1 MRDSPLIRT
10 GSKRSRSTRLPTTLA
25 AQLLD
30 TNPIGRRGL
39 PSPGGTRQPAAR
51 KSRKPRWKKTGRRM
65 VVAAAKN
72 GPSGPEIRLEST
84 RGEPGRRSPA
94 RRGSGGTM
102 DHPIKPL
109 GGGSIKNRQG
119 EGQSASQNGLA
130 RKSAGGGAQVAPPAD
145 RLVLYS
151 RARSSWKSVH
161 SSESNELPASREQRD
176 DRKGGKPAGADTV
189 PTVRTACPATKHEKA
204 PEEPARRGTATKARL
219 PFLFAGGAQ
228 DVLHLPGLEEPST
241 HDSRSVFRGRR
252 PVGPGG
258 VRCWI
263 QAGSMGA
270 IPPHR
275 GGRGRPGLSADRY
288 FAETLWPIPGRSQR
302 GAAGSTIYHPH
313 SSHEGYDARPRGS
326 AGGIGVCRERPR
338 WFRPRGR

>member
-1 MRDSPLIRT
+1 
-10 GSKRSRSTRLPTTLA
+10 
-25 AQLLD
+25 
-30 TNPIGRRGL
+30 
-39 PSPGGTRQPAAR
+39 
-51 KSRKPRWKKTGRRM
+51 M

-258 VRCWI
+258 VRCRI

-275 GGRGRPGLSADRY
+275 GTRTTG
-288 FAETLWPIPGRSQR
+288 PISGSLLC
-302 GAAGSTIYHPH
+302 GSTMAHTRAESKGSRREHHLP
-313 SSHEGYDARPRGS
+313 SAFLTRRVRRPTAR
-326 AGGIGVCRERPR
+326 
-338 WFRPRGR
+338 

>member
-1 MRDSPLIRT
+1 MEENGAPN
-10 GSKRSRSTRLPTTLA
+10 GSGSR
-25 AQLLD
+25 Q
-30 TNPIGRRGL
+30 
-39 PSPGGTRQPAAR
+39 
-51 KSRKPRWKKTGRRM
+51 
-65 VVAAAKN
+65 N

-84 RGEPGRRSPA
+84 RGEPGRRGTA

-176 DRKGGKPAGADTV
+176 DRKGGKPAGAGTV
-189 PTVRTACPATKHEKA
+189 PTVRKAGPATKPEEA
-204 PEEPARRGTATKARL
+204 REEPARRGTATKARL

-228 DVLHLPGLEEPST
+228 DVLHLPGLEEPSA
-241 HDSRSVFRGRR
+241 HNSRSVFRGRR

-258 VRCWI
+258 IRCRI

-275 GGRGRPGLSADRY
+275 GGRERPGLSTDSY
-288 FAETLWPIPGRSQR
+288 FAEALWPIPGRSQR

-313 SSHEGYDARPRGS
+313 SSHEGYDTRSRGS

-338 WFRPRGR
+338 GFRPRGRRDHPDGGRRVRDVYADETGMSAGKAPDGRH

>member
-1 MRDSPLIRT
+1 MDSPGSRPAEGHRWRCRRT
-10 GSKRSRSTRLPTTLA
+10 DWYYIA
-25 AQLLD
+25 
-30 TNPIGRRGL
+30 GR
-39 PSPGGTRQPAAR
+39 
-51 KSRKPRWKKTGRRM
+51 
-65 VVAAAKN
+65 
-72 GPSGPEIRLEST
+72 
-84 RGEPGRRSPA
+84 
-94 RRGSGGTM
+94 
-102 DHPIKPL
+102 
-109 GGGSIKNRQG
+109 
-119 EGQSASQNGLA
+119 
-130 RKSAGGGAQVAPPAD
+130 GAHG
-145 RLVLYS
+145 
-151 RARSSWKSVH
+151 KSVH

-228 DVLHLPGLEEPST
+228 DVLHLPGLEEPFT

-288 FAETLWPIPGRSQR
+288 FAEALWPIPGRSQR

-313 SSHEGYDARPRGS
+313 SLTRRVRRPTAR
-326 AGGIGVCRERPR
+326 
-338 WFRPRGR
+338 

>member
-1 MRDSPLIRT
+1 
-10 GSKRSRSTRLPTTLA
+10 
-25 AQLLD
+25 
-30 TNPIGRRGL
+30 
-39 PSPGGTRQPAAR
+39 
-51 KSRKPRWKKTGRRM
+51 
-65 VVAAAKN
+65 
-72 GPSGPEIRLEST
+72 
-84 RGEPGRRSPA
+84 
-94 RRGSGGTM
+94 M

-258 VRCWI
+258 IRCRI

-275 GGRGRPGLSADRY
+275 GGTRTTG
-288 FAETLWPIPGRSQR
+288 PISG
-302 GAAGSTIYHPH
+302 
-313 SSHEGYDARPRGS
+313 
-326 AGGIGVCRERPR
+326 
-338 WFRPRGR
+338 